1 MSDSRVDGFADK
13 SFESVRLAYLQNFER
28 YDELGSALCV
38 KLNGT
43 TVVDL
48 KAGPVAV
55 GSNRPWNSRTLV
67 NVWSTTKGITAICF
81 AMLVSRG
88 LLSYEDCVA
97 DYWPEFAANKK
108 SHVTVA
114 DLLSHKAG
122 MAALSEGVSIQALLD
137 PSAAELM
144 AEAVPLWPPGHI
156 SGYHILTY
164 GPLVAE
170 LFRRIEGRS
179 LTQFVA
185 QEFFRARGW
194 DIHIGLPEERDSD
207 VAEITVSETLDLS
220 IRENASM
227 LQHRVFT
234 SPFLEPLDA
243 NTRAW
248 KRAELPSANGF
259 SNAAAI
265 AELYAAVIDPD
276 GSLLSANALQEA
288 TRTRYEG
295 SDLILTIF
303 SRWAAGFAL
312 NTQGVYGPNPG
323 AFGHSGMGGSF
334 GFADP
339 DSGIAMSYTPNR
351 MGYRLRADPRAQALV
366 DAVYACIR

>member
-1 MSDSRVDGFADK
+1 MSGTVVNGFVDE
-13 SFESVRLAYLQNFER
+13 SFESLRSAYLQTFESF
-28 YDELGSALCV
+28 DELGSAFCV
-38 KLNGT
+38 KLGGK

-48 KAGPVAV
+48 KGGPVAE
-55 GSNRPWNSRTLV
+55 GSQRAWNNRTLV
-67 NVWSTTKGITAICF
+67 NVWSTTKGIAAICF
-81 AMLVSRG
+81 AMLVTRG
-88 LLSYEDCVA
+88 KVSYDDRVS
-97 DYWPEFAANKK
+97 DYWPEFAVNKK
-108 SHVTVA
+108 YVVTVA

-122 MAALSEGVSIQALLD
+122 LAALHEGATIQALLD
-137 PSAAELM
+137 KSAAEQM
-144 AEAVPLWPPGHI
+144 AKAVPLWPPGHI
-156 SGYHILTY
+156 SGYHILTN
-164 GPLVAE
+164 GALVAE

-179 LTQFVA
+179 LTAFVEE
-185 QEFFRARGW
+185 EFFQRRGW
-194 DIHIGLPEERDSD
+194 DIHIGLPEDRDSD
-207 VAEITVSETLDLS
+207 AAEISVSETLDLS
-220 IRENASM
+220 IREGASM

-243 NTRAW
+243 NTLEW

-276 GSLLSANALQEA
+276 ETLVSASALEQA
-288 TRTRYEG
+288 TQTRYEG
-295 SDLILTIF
+295 SDLILTVF

-312 NTQGVYGPNPG
+312 NTHGVYGPNSV
-323 AFGHSGMGGSF
+323 AFGHSGLGGSF

-366 DAVYACIR
+366 DAVYKCAG